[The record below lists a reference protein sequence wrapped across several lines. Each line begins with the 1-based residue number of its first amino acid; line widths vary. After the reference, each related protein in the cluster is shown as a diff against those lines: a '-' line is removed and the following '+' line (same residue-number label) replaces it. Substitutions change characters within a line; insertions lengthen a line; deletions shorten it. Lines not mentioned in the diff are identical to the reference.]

1 MTSTRGQRRSEE
13 PPDPIGLRLSGAP
26 SARYRAALARGPG
39 DGAGAKAKRLP
50 HPSKR
55 RRATTSELSSAMILI
70 DVGSPDKSLAQVM
83 ELPVSS
89 SSWLGGPARRIPSK
103 LGP

>member
-1 MTSTRGQRRSEE
+1 
-13 PPDPIGLRLSGAP
+13 
-26 SARYRAALARGPG
+26 
-39 DGAGAKAKRLP
+39 
-50 HPSKR
+50 
-55 RRATTSELSSAMILI
+55 MILI

>member
-1 MTSTRGQRRSEE
+1 
-13 PPDPIGLRLSGAP
+13 
-26 SARYRAALARGPG
+26 
-39 DGAGAKAKRLP
+39 
-50 HPSKR
+50 
-55 RRATTSELSSAMILI
+55 MILI

-103 LGP
+103 SPARRNN